1 MNFIPRDAT
10 DHEILEIIRHWI
22 DVLAREGYGEIFD
35 ALGYSMLYQYEEPG
49 LEVIRNAIKRYRSPE
64 FFPNIEDFVVTDW
77 KTANGGNPSPVQNI
91 VWYKP
96 GQALRGAISVD
107 LPLNGRWS
115 DLEADFVWF
124 ENSDLS
130 KGYPLRLEE
139 ISSFAQT
146 QCEIDDS
153 P

>member
-1 MNFIPRDAT
+1 MNSIPRDAT
-10 DHEILEIIRHWI
+10 DQEILEIVHHWI

-35 ALGYSMLYQYEEPG
+35 ALGYSMLYQYEVPG
-49 LEVIRNAIKRYRSPE
+49 KEAIRSAIKRYRSPE
-64 FFPNIEDFVVTDW
+64 FFPNVENFVVTDW
-77 KTANGGNPSPVQNI
+77 RTAKGGNPRPDQKI
-91 VWYKP
+91 VRYKP
-96 GQALRGAISVD
+96 GQGLRGAISVD
-107 LPLNGRWS
+107 LPLNGKWS

-124 ENSDLS
+124 ENSDPS

-146 QCEIDDS
+146 QREIDDA